1 MFDETC
7 KWTKKNHL
15 VWKTECDHQIG
26 TPRSWEPEGNCMC
39 CKKPVEVVNDTRSEG
54 KERHQEDLG

>member
-39 CKKPVEVVNDTRSEG
+39 CKKPVEVVNDPGSEG
-54 KERHQEDLG
+54 KERHQENLG